1 MFDSVHI
8 GLSGLQAFSKGL
20 KVISNNVANLNTPG
34 FKSTDLRFADL
45 YYQTDGG
52 AGGNGHPAQLGT
64 GVSTLAPFINF
75 KDGETRQTGNP
86 LDLSIDGPGF
96 FVTRDAE
103 DGTLA
108 YTRAG
113 QFEFDKEGILL
124 SRSTGR
130 QAMGYAADGSLGT
143 ISLAGLRM
151 SAPAATTTIRFRGNL
166 STGHEFSVD
175 AVPITDA
182 AGGQHTVSL
191 KFSPAAGGA
200 NTWTLAVVDGTV
212 ETAAGEISFVD
223 GAPAPNSARLSFTYT
238 PAGAG
243 PVNLSFD
250 FSDQVTS
257 FAAGANSTLGVSS
270 TDGSAAGTLTQTSFD
285 DHGVLTL
292 VYSNGKTAKGAQL
305 ALARFESNDVLEAAG
320 AGEFVS
326 ADEQRTQ
333 VARAASDGFGK
344 VVSNQVEI
352 SNVDL
357 ASEFSDLIVMQRGY
371 QASSRIVSTANE
383 MLQELFDMK
392 GKR

>member
-20 KVISNNVANLNTPG
+20 KVVSNNVANLNTPG
-34 FKSTDLRFADL
+34 FKSTDLRFGDL
-45 YYQTDGG
+45 YYQAEGG
-52 AGGNGHPAQLGT
+52 TGGNGTSQLGT
-64 GVSTLAPFINF
+64 GVSTLTTFINF
-75 KDGETRQTGNP
+75 TDGETRQTGNP
-86 LDLSIDGPGF
+86 LDLSIDGTGF

-103 DGTLA
+103 DHTYA

-113 QFEFDKEGILL
+113 QFEFDKEGLL
-124 SRSTGR
+124 VSRSTGR
-130 QAMGYAADGSLGT
+130 QVMGYAADGSLGT
-143 ISLAGLRM
+143 VSLAGLRM
-151 SAPAATTTIRFRGNL
+151 SAPTPTTTIRFRGNL

-175 AVPITDA
+175 AVHIVDA
-182 AGGQHTVSL
+182 AGVQHTVSL
-191 KFSPAAGGA
+191 KFRPAPGDA
-200 NTWTLAVVDGTV
+200 NAWTMTLVDGTV
-212 ETAAGEISFVD
+212 ETPAGDIAFVD
-223 GAPAPNSARLSFTYT
+223 GAPAPGSARVSVTYS
-238 PAGAG
+238 PAGAD
-243 PVNLSFD
+243 PVNLSLD

-257 FAAGANSTLGVSS
+257 FAAGTASTLGVSS

-285 DHGVLTL
+285 DQGVLTL
-292 VYSNGKTAKGAQL
+292 RYSNGQTAKGPQL
-305 ALARFESNDVLEAAG
+305 ALARFESNDGLEAAG

-326 ADEQRTQ
+326 TDERRAL
-333 VARAASDGFGK
+333 VARAASDGYGK
-344 VVSNQVEI
+344 VLSSQVEG